1 MLLTAAKVTILEII
15 IGLYLHLLAISIFW
29 PETLRN
35 HLFCIFSYHLTNFL
49 PHLFCSAFPRPTP
62 LPFGLLTFFIT
73 HFLSQVN
80 FQPQAELWVCKSVF
94 SISSLYP
101 SLLTPSWLGAIVP
114 RTWFLLTA
122 KKILGKFG
130 VALTYDLWKLTFCP
144 KCTFYFIIKK
154 GLWS

>member
-49 PHLFCSAFPRPTP
+49 RHLFCSAFPRPTP

-80 FQPQAELWVCKSVF
+80 FRQSCESASLFSPSPPSTPPFLHPLDLEPLFQELDF
-94 SISSLYP
+94 SSQLRKF
-101 SLLTPSWLGAIVP
+101 WGNLG
-114 RTWFLLTA
+114 
-122 KKILGKFG
+122 
-130 VALTYDLWKLTFCP
+130 
-144 KCTFYFIIKK
+144 
-154 GLWS
+154 SH